1 MQINN
6 DEGIIEI
13 TIVIFFSLFAKK
25 KKKKKKDGFFSNL
38 WIFCHQID
46 IRVIFFFNYC
56 NILNTGFYLQIK

>member
-25 KKKKKKDGFFSNL
+25 KKKKKKDVFFFQIYGFFV
-38 WIFCHQID
+38 
-46 IRVIFFFNYC
+46 IR
-56 NILNTGFYLQIK
+56 

>member
-25 KKKKKKDGFFSNL
+25 KKKKKKGGFFFKFMDFLSL
-38 WIFCHQID
+38 D
-46 IRVIFFFNYC
+46 RYKSDFFFF
-56 NILNTGFYLQIK
+56 IIVIS

>member
-13 TIVIFFSLFAKK
+13 TIEIFFSLFAKK
-25 KKKKKKDGFFSNL
+25 RRRRWFFFKFMDFLSL
-38 WIFCHQID
+38 D
-46 IRVIFFFNYC
+46 RYKSDYFFNYC